1 MTTILAVT
9 EAITS
14 INEAESRFN
23 LHRATDLQFFPE
35 WFEDLP
41 ELADAEIAV
50 MDRVKRS
57 YTHHRNH
64 GPLTEGTVNLL
75 VISPL
80 LYTAGFIEPPYRI
93 RAEVATEIAIEDRD
107 EILKGRIDAL
117 VLQNRFWFVF
127 LETKRTTFACLDA
140 VPQTLAYMAANPE
153 PSRPVY
159 GVVTNGDDFL
169 FLKLMQSAGLYALS
183 TNFSL
188 LNLPENGLYSV
199 LKVMKRIGAVIL

>member
-1 MTTILAVT
+1 MTTTVAIT

-14 INEAESRFN
+14 INEVESRFN
-23 LHRATDLQFFPE
+23 LRRAPDLQFFSE
-35 WFEDLP
+35 WFEGLP
-41 ELADAEIAV
+41 ELTADEATV
-50 MDRVKRS
+50 MDQVRRI
-57 YTHHRNH
+57 YTYHRND

-80 LYTAGFIEPPYRI
+80 LYTAKFIEPPYRI
-93 RAEVATEIAIEDRD
+93 RAEVSTEITIADRD
-107 EILKGRIDAL
+107 ETLKGRIDAL

-140 VPQTLAYMAANPE
+140 VPQALTYMVTNPE
-153 PSRPVY
+153 PNRSVY

-169 FLKLMQSAGLYALS
+169 FLKLIQSSGLYALS

-199 LKVMKRIGAVIL
+199 LRVMKRIGGIII

>member
-1 MTTILAVT
+1 MTTTLAIT
-9 EAITS
+9 DAITS
-14 INEAESRFN
+14 LNEVESRFN
-23 LHRATDLQFFPE
+23 LRREMNLQFFPE
-35 WFEDLP
+35 WFEELP
-41 ELADAEIAV
+41 ELTSDEMV
-50 MDRVKRS
+50 TMDRVQQV
-57 YTHHRNH
+57 YTYHRND

-80 LYTAGFIEPPYRI
+80 LYTARFFEPPYRV
-93 RAEVATEIAIEDRD
+93 RAEASTEITVVDRD

-140 VPQTLAYMAANPE
+140 VPQALAYMVTNPE
-153 PSRPVY
+153 PSHPVY
-159 GVVTNGDDFL
+159 GIVTNGDDFL
-169 FLKLMQSAGLYALS
+169 FLKLVQSSGYALS

-199 LKVMKRIGAVIL
+199 LRVMKRIGSLII